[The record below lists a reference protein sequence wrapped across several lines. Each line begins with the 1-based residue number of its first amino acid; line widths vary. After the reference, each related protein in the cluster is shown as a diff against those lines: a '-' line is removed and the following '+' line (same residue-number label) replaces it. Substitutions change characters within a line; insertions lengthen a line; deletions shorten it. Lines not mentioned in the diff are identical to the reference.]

1 MIQMTLIVY
10 VELEV
15 KVPVGIKL
23 VVFIEVWILVRIKV
37 SLKEQDLVG
46 DSSDKAFIVEIYAL
60 TKALTDHLFNA
71 YIGILTGLQAINV
84 PLFETPLA

>member
-46 DSSDKAFIVEIYAL
+46 DSSNKAFIVEINAL
-60 TKALTDHLFNA
+60 TKALANHLFNA
-71 YIGILTGLQAINV
+71 YVGILTGLQAINV

>member
-1 MIQMTLIVY
+1 MIQMTLIVN

-46 DSSDKAFIVEIYAL
+46 DSSDKAFIVEINAL